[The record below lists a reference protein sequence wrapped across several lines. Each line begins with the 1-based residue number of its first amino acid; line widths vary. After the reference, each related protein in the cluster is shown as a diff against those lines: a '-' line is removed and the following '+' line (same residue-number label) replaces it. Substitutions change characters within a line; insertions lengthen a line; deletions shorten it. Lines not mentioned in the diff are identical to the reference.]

1 MSRAELRVT
10 KTFNTHLVVNMMVR
24 VCGAAAGLLL
34 TIYAARIM
42 DADEAGRFF
51 WASNLI
57 IGFSFLCKWG
67 LDTVLMRLVALDKNN
82 SARSKLLLEAGIK
95 LVTGLSLSVA
105 VIGLVGAVNFKDSFF
120 PSPEYYRVYTIA
132 MLSLIPISLLAP
144 VCGVLRGQGKQ
155 GAGAFVERTGQSV
168 ILLLLIF
175 ILAQQNW
182 INENNAL
189 LANMVAGI
197 VVFGIGL
204 WMTGLYRPMQKITTE
219 KLTKNDA
226 MLKNG
231 SSIVINNLAGY
242 LVNWWCGI
250 LLAWYASPV
259 EVAVFVGAQRL
270 SSAITI
276 IFALF
281 ISAYAAYMPI
291 LYAEREFEKLQ
302 QLTRKG
308 TKNMILMS
316 LPLIIPMLLFPEFI
330 MGLLGD
336 SYSYGANFLVIMVV
350 GQIITCVSG
359 MAGSMLAMAGKE
371 HLLRNIG
378 IAVALIVGVLSI
390 VIIPKFGSL
399 GAAVVTMLGMI
410 IQGAAY
416 ILVAE
421 KSLNIKYLR

>member
-1 MSRAELRVT
+1 MT
-10 KTFNTHLVVNMMVR
+10 KTFNTQLVVNMTVR
-24 VCGAAAGLLL
+24 VCGAGAGLLL

-42 DADEAGRFF
+42 EADEAGRFF
-51 WASNLI
+51 WALNLI
-57 IGFSFLCKWG
+57 IGLGFLCKWG
-67 LDTVLMRLVALDKNN
+67 LDTVLMKLVALDKKNMEK
-82 SARSKLLLEAGIK
+82 SKLLLEAGIK
-95 LVTGLSLSVA
+95 LVTGFSLSVV
-105 VIGLVGAVNFKDSFF
+105 VIGLVGAANFQGSFF
-120 PSPEYYRVYTIA
+120 PSPEYYRAYKIA

-155 GAGAFVERTGQSV
+155 GSGAFVERTGQSV

-175 ILAQQNW
+175 VLAQ
-182 INENNAL
+182 NNLVSDNSAL
-189 LANMVAGI
+189 LANMLAGTM
-197 VVFGIGL
+197 VFFIGL
-204 WMTGLYRPMQKITTE
+204 WLTELYRPIHRVNTE
-219 KLTKNDA
+219 KLTPNDE
-226 MLKNG
+226 MIKSG
-231 SSIVINNLAGY
+231 SSIVINNIAGY

-250 LLAWYASPV
+250 LLAWYASPT

-302 QLTRKG
+302 QLTRRG

-316 LPLIIPMLLFPEFI
+316 LPLIIPMLMFPTFI
-330 MGLLGD
+330 MGFLGAG
-336 SYSYGANFLVIMVV
+336 YSHGSTFLVIMVV
-350 GQIITCVSG
+350 GQIVTCVCG

-378 IAVALIVGVLSI
+378 IVVALIVGALSI
-390 VIIPKFGSL
+390 AIIPKFGSL

-410 IQGAAY
+410 IQGVAY
-416 ILVAE
+416 VLVAE